1 MEKSRWIKLSGQL
14 ATTPAQ
20 IINPHPPMTLRTGE
34 QTPSHA
40 ICKVCDIILE
50 MVRDV
55 SITVSLFLNKE
66 LVVLALANP
75 V

>member
-1 MEKSRWIKLSGQL
+1 MQMDKTVGAACHNSNTDNQSPSTNDTRER
-14 ATTPAQ
+14 
-20 IINPHPPMTLRTGE
+20 E
-34 QTPSHA
+34 QAPSHA

>member
-1 MEKSRWIKLSGQL
+1 MDKSVGAACHNTSTDNQSPSTNDTQDRREE
-14 ATTPAQ
+14 A
-20 IINPHPPMTLRTGE
+20 
-34 QTPSHA
+34 PSHA